1 MSTSYQH
8 QAIVAVSQNGV
19 IGKNGGLPW
28 RLKEDLKWFKKI
40 TMGHTVLM
48 GRKTWDSLPFPLP
61 GRKNWVL
68 SRSMKPTDE
77 VKVFNSYEEVENAL
91 GNNEQLFI
99 IGGSQ
104 IYTQTL
110 SICGVIYITEVKRVI
125 PDGDAFFPEYKN
137 DFTAVET
144 LDENEDFTLR
154 KWVRKP

>member
-19 IGKNGGLPW
+19 IGKKGGLPW

-77 VKVFNSYEEVENAL
+77 VRYLIPMKKWKMPLVIMNSYLSSGGAKFIPKLCQFAE
-91 GNNEQLFI
+91 LFT
-99 IGGSQ
+99 S
-104 IYTQTL
+104 
-110 SICGVIYITEVKRVI
+110 
-125 PDGDAFFPEYKN
+125 
-137 DFTAVET
+137 
-144 LDENEDFTLR
+144 LR
-154 KWVRKP
+154 SRE

>member
-1 MSTSYQH
+1 MTTTRILQSRLRLQYEYSYQH
-8 QAIVAVSQNGV
+8 QAIVAVSKNGV

-91 GNNEQLFI
+91 GDNEQLFI

-110 SICGVIYITEVKRVI
+110 SICGVIYITEVKRQFQT
-125 PDGDAFFPEYKN
+125 AMHFFLNIKMILPR
-137 DFTAVET
+137 
-144 LDENEDFTLR
+144 LR
-154 KWVRKP
+154 H

>member
-68 SRSMKPTDE
+68 SRSMNPTDE